1 MSNKSTKERSLM
13 SPSAGWSFSKGLLD
27 DAPEITADLIKEK
40 ISQIRNYTP
49 KVGVFGN
56 SGVGKSTLCNALF
69 GKEVAKISD
78 VEACTRKPQE
88 ILINKNDGKGGI
100 TLIDVPGIGE
110 DPERHQEYTKLYIGL
125 ASELDLILWLIQADD
140 RNYASG
146 LEAYKKVITTNP
158 KIPIIFVISQV
169 DKINPSREWDF
180 QKHEPGPTQKTNIV
194 VKEHDVSKRF
204 EVSTVNIISISAE
217 EKYNLKKFVDLVV
230 EVLPNEK
237 KYSFTREA
245 KEENVSEEARV
256 RAELGIWDSV
266 KGWVGE
272 RWNEVKEVAIVILA
286 ETATKVVKETLK
298 KIPVVKETLKK
309 IPFLNRFF

>member
-1 MSNKSTKERSLM
+1 MSDKSTEERSSM
-13 SPSAGWSFSKGLLD
+13 FPGSGWPFPKGLPD

-56 SGVGKSTLCNALF
+56 SGVGKSSLCNALF

-88 ILINKNDGKGGI
+88 ILINQNDGKGGI
-100 TLIDVPGIGE
+100 NLIDVPGIGE
-110 DPERHQEYTKLYIGL
+110 DPERHQEYTNLYISL
-125 ASELDLILWLIQADD
+125 ASELDLILWSIKADD

-158 KIPIIFVISQV
+158 KIPVIFVITQV
-169 DKINPSREWDF
+169 DKINPFREWDF
-180 QKHEPGPTQKTNIV
+180 QKNEPGPTQKTNIV

-204 EVSTVNIISISAE
+204 EIPTGNIISISSE
-217 EKYNLKKFVDLVV
+217 EKYNLKELVDLVV

-245 KEENVSEEARV
+245 KEENVSEKARV
-256 RAELGIWDSV
+256 SAEKGTWDSI
-266 KGWVGE
+266 KEWAGE
-272 RWNEVKEVAIVILA
+272 RWDEIKEPVKEILVA
-286 ETATKVVKETLK
+286 TATKVVKEIFK
-298 KIPVVKETLKK
+298 KFK
-309 IPFLNRFF
+309 FW